1 MTSPPSPDPPAG
13 SFITA
18 SHGVNFAAFFRSPLP
33 VTRETN
39 QGSNIV
45 NVMTPLNRR
54 NLLGTG
60 SAILAFAAFGN
71 KFALAAGSPGLT
83 THMLDTANGKPAEGV
98 KIDFSVLEGSAYKLI
113 KTVHTNADGRNA
125 EPLLTPETMKVG
137 QYELVFYIGEY
148 FTKLGTV
155 LPNPPFI
162 EKAVIQFGMAD
173 ATSHYHVPILASPW
187 SYTTYRGS

>member
-1 MTSPPSPDPPAG
+1 MY
-13 SFITA
+13 
-18 SHGVNFAAFFRSPLP
+18 FRSPLS

-60 SAILAFAAFGN
+60 SAILALAAFGN

-98 KIDFSVLEGSAYKLI
+98 RIDFSVLEGSAYKLI

-173 ATSHYHVPILASPW
+173 ATSHYHVPIRASPW